1 MEKLTFA
8 QKRVKHLVES
18 FEDLE
23 PEHQSDVLD
32 QIKYQ
37 GALRAIQEVAKT
49 KTASF
54 GDLYEIAAYRQQ
66 FFNKYEGFGT
76 GLKYFDD
83 ATMGFRP
90 GEVTIIAGPS
100 NYGKTMIALNIVTS
114 LAEKALKRV
123 LIIST
128 EMTKEEIATR
138 LFNIAD
144 DHETVKDLMLVQTEL
159 SVSVDHIAAMIKRDK
174 PDIVLIDHLQFLAN
188 TESGSEYERINRSM
202 ARVKRL
208 AITANIPIILI
219 SHVSKAR
226 SGKLGE
232 ATASDLK
239 GSSSIEQDSDIVL
252 MINRLADQKQGDQL
266 IVTCVKHRTK
276 RPRVFYENC
285 IIQLKGIKV
294 INNGEYTVFIK

>member
-1 MEKLTFA
+1 MEKLSFA

-18 FEDLE
+18 FEDME
-23 PEHQSDVLD
+23 PEHQGEVLD
-32 QIKYQ
+32 KIKYQ
-37 GALRAIQEVAKT
+37 GALRAAQEVAKT
-49 KTASF
+49 KTVSF
-54 GDLYEIAAYRQQ
+54 GDLYEIAKHRQQ
-66 FFNKYEGFGT
+66 FFNKFEGFGT

-114 LAEKALKRV
+114 AAEKCLKKV

-128 EMTKEEIATR
+128 EMTKEEIGTR
-138 LFNIAD
+138 LYNIAD
-144 DHETVKDLMLVQTEL
+144 DHDTVKDLIMVQTEL
-159 SVSVDHIAAMIKRDK
+159 SVSVDHIKAMVERDK
-174 PDIVLIDHLQFLAN
+174 PDLLMIDHLQFLAN
-188 TESGSEYERINRSM
+188 TESGSEYERINRAM
-202 ARVKRL
+202 AHVKRL

-226 SGKLGE
+226 SGKSGE

-252 MINRLADQKQGDQL
+252 MINRLADQTAGDE
-266 IVTCVKHRTK
+266 IIITCVKHRTK

-285 IIQLKGIKV
+285 IIKLKGIKV
-294 INNGEYTVFIK
+294 IDNGKYTVFSK